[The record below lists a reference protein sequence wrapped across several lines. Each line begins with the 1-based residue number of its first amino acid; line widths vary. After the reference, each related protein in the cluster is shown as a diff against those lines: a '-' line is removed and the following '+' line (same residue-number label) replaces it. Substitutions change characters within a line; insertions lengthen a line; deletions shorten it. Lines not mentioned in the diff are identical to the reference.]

1 MWIKSLV
8 GVVSR
13 FHQKPQENQLEG
25 VENQYQ
31 DMEEKVVVI
40 KRSLSWNNGSLITV
54 RLPKMSGVYDQ

>member
-40 KRSLSWNNGSLITV
+40 KRSFKLEQWEFDRSTFA
-54 RLPKMSGVYDQ
+54 